1 MHVKVGKVKLAM
13 WHTPIILAL
22 RVLKQDHES
31 GASLDRVNFRSF

>member
-13 WHTPIILAL
+13 WHTPIISAL

-31 GASLDRVNFRSF
+31 GARLGRVNLRSF